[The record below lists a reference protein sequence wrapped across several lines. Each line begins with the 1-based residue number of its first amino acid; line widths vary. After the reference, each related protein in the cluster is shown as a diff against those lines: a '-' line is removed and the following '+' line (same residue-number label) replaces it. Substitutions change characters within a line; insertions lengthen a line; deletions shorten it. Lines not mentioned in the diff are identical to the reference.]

1 MKFTF
6 IDASWRLALSRE
18 SSLRAKGSPH
28 RQWNPL
34 DSRIPQN
41 PQNSRRIRSGTSGT
55 TALVHV
61 SMYKYVNML
70 WFFWSFCR
78 AVKTTFFHSSRQN
91 SRETFGADDMIG
103 ARQYRKGEG
112 TSLPVFQVSVS
123 QIILIVAPPIQHFR
137 EICEHWSCESESYAL
152 CQIQATLFWWS
163 NLVKGQEAFDKSCR
177 GRADRLWQTNKKQMT
192 SRTRP
197 LWFCW
202 TEKEKLWKLGK
213 RNPKN
218 RVSERVHDACV
229 CVCVCV
235 WWGGG
240 RRCVHAL

>member
-112 TSLPVFQVSVS
+112 TSLPVFQASVS
-123 QIILIVAPPIQHFR
+123 QIILIVAPPIQHFH
-137 EICEHWSCESESYAL
+137 EICEHWSCESESNAL

-163 NLVKGQEAFDKSCR
+163 NLVKGPEAFDKSCR
-177 GRADRLWQTNKKQMT
+177 GRADRLCQTNKKTNDEQDT
-192 SRTRP
+192 SVMIP
-197 LWFCW
+197 LDRKRK
-202 TEKEKLWKLGK
+202 TLEAGKEKSEEPCFWK
-213 RNPKN
+213 
-218 RVSERVHDACV
+218 CTWCM

-235 WWGGG
+235 WWVGGWT
-240 RRCVHAL
+240 